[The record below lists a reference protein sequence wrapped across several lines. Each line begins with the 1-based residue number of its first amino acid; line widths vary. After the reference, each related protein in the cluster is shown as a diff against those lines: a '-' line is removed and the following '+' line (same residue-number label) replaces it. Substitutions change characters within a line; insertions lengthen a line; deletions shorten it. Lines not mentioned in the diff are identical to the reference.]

1 VNPIEYLRILR
12 RRWPVIAAIVGA
24 ALAAAFLTTSVVPV
38 GPAIRS
44 YRATSVILNTGTLNV
59 PGIANLETVAALT
72 TVGDVP
78 VRVAEKI
85 NYTGDPVAL
94 GARIQA
100 LVQPE
105 TGLLRITASS
115 SQAEEARTLADTFAS
130 ELLDFLAE
138 RRVDTSAAQIDF
150 LNRRLGKLETEIQ
163 VLENR
168 IAEPNTP
175 EPAVRLNTARRDAK
189 IRIYS
194 VISEQYDSL
203 VNAAADPATLVI
215 VQKAS
220 PQPVVE
226 GGFQP
231 PRSRAG
237 RMFFAGILGLLVG
250 VGIVL
255 LLERIDTKIRTK
267 RAAEQHFS
275 LPVLAEI
282 PRLSWR
288 DGRRVTVTA
297 AEEPRSALADS
308 FRLLEAGVSRLSL
321 DGERRRV
328 QEEEPAKEATREVT
342 RKSTARPD
350 GSRAILVTSAGPGEG
365 KTLVVANLA
374 ATYAELGKRVLV
386 LSCDFR
392 RPRIHRLF
400 GVPNDQGLSEALET
414 GNGRPVLR
422 GHVRSTSLANVRVVP
437 SGATPESAGELLTS
451 KNMRHALVEARQEA
465 DIVLL
470 DTPPVLAT
478 SDASHLFPEVDT
490 VLLVARA
497 GKTTAEVAER
507 SSELL
512 RRMRAPVV
520 GVALNGSTEEM
531 VPRGY
536 YRSER
541 DMAVGNG
548 MGGFPN

>member
-1 VNPIEYLRILR
+1 
-12 RRWPVIAAIVGA
+12 
-24 ALAAAFLTTSVVPV
+24 
-38 GPAIRS
+38 
-44 YRATSVILNTGTLNV
+44 
-59 PGIANLETVAALT
+59 
-72 TVGDVP
+72 
-78 VRVAEKI
+78 
-85 NYTGDPVAL
+85 
-94 GARIQA
+94 
-100 LVQPE
+100 
-105 TGLLRITASS
+105 
-115 SQAEEARTLADTFAS
+115 
-130 ELLDFLAE
+130 
-138 RRVDTSAAQIDF
+138 
-150 LNRRLGKLETEIQ
+150 
-163 VLENR
+163 
-168 IAEPNTP
+168 
-175 EPAVRLNTARRDAK
+175 
-189 IRIYS
+189 
-194 VISEQYDSL
+194 
-203 VNAAADPATLVI
+203 
-215 VQKAS
+215 
-220 PQPVVE
+220 
-226 GGFQP
+226 
-231 PRSRAG
+231 
-237 RMFFAGILGLLVG
+237 MFFAGVLGLLVG

-282 PRLSWR
+282 PRLPWR
-288 DGRRVTVTA
+288 DGHRVTVTA

-308 FRLLEAGVSRLSL
+308 FRLLEAGVSRLAL
-321 DGERRRV
+321 DGERRGQKQPDERAI
-328 QEEEPAKEATREVT
+328 PGAKEESPPRE
-342 RKSTARPD
+342 P
-350 GSRAILVTSAGPGEG
+350 SRSRTILVTSAGPGEG

-374 ATYAELGKRVLV
+374 ATYAELGKKVIV

-400 GVPNDQGLSEALET
+400 GVPNDRGLSEALEA
-414 GNGRPVLR
+414 GNGSPVLR
-422 GHVRSTSLANVRVVP
+422 GHVRSTSLANVQVVP

-451 KNMRHALVEARQEA
+451 RNMRHALGEARQEA

-470 DTPPVLAT
+470 DTPPILAT
-478 SDASHLFPEVDT
+478 SDASHLFPQVDT
-490 VLLVARA
+490 VLVVARV

>member
-1 VNPIEYLRILR
+1 LNPVEYLRILR

-38 GPAIRS
+38 GPPVRF
-44 YRATSVILNTGTLNV
+44 YQATTVILNTGELNV
-59 PGIANLETVAALT
+59 PGVANLDTVAALT
-72 TVGDVP
+72 TVGEVP
-78 VRVAEKI
+78 RRVAEKI
-85 NYTGDPVAL
+85 NYAGDPVSL
-94 GARIQA
+94 GGRVQA
-100 LVQPE
+100 TAESE
-105 TGLLRITASS
+105 TGILRITARSGQS
-115 SQAEEARTLADTFAS
+115 DEAETLSNTFAT
-130 ELLDFLAE
+130 ELLAFLEVRKSEAG
-138 RRVDTSAAQIDF
+138 TSRADELLKRIE
-150 LNRRLGKLETEIQ
+150 KLEAEIQ
-163 VLENR
+163 SLDGR
-168 IAEPNTP
+168 IPDVP
-175 EPAVRLNTARRDAK
+175 EPEGRLLTARRDAK
-189 IRIYS
+189 VRIYGFLY
-194 VISEQYDSL
+194 EQYQGSISA
-203 VNAAADPATLVI
+203 VSDPGTLLI
-215 VQKAS
+215 VQKGS
-220 PQPVVE
+220 SQPVIE
-226 GGFQP
+226 QGFRP
-231 PRSRAG
+231 PSSRGG
-237 RMFFAGILGLLVG
+237 RMFFAGVLGLLVG

-267 RAAEQHFS
+267 RAAEQHFA

-282 PRLSWR
+282 PRLSWG
-288 DGRRVTVTA
+288 DGRRVAITA

-308 FRLLEAGVSRLSL
+308 FRLLEAGVSRLAL
-321 DGERRRV
+321 DGERRGQKQPDERAIPGG
-328 QEEEPAKEATREVT
+328 QEEVPPRD
-342 RKSTARPD
+342 P
-350 GSRAILVTSAGPGEG
+350 SRSRTILVTSAGPGEG

-374 ATYAELGKRVLV
+374 ATYAELGKRVIV

-400 GVPNDQGLSEALET
+400 GVPNDRGLSEALEA
-414 GNGRPVLR
+414 GNGSPVLR

-451 KNMRHALVEARQEA
+451 RNMRHALGEARQEA

-478 SDASHLFPEVDT
+478 SDASHLFPQVDT
-490 VLLVARA
+490 VLLVARV

>member
-1 VNPIEYLRILR
+1 MNPVEYLRILR
-12 RRWPVIAAIVGA
+12 RRWPVIAAIVAA
-24 ALAAAFLTTSVVPV
+24 ALAAAFLTTTVVPV
-38 GPAIRS
+38 GPAVRS
-44 YRATSVILNTGTLNV
+44 YSATTVILNTGELNA
-59 PGIANLETVAALT
+59 PGIANLSTVAALT
-72 TVGDVP
+72 TVGEVP

-85 NYTGDPVAL
+85 NYQGDPVVL
-94 GARIQA
+94 GASIRAIA
-100 LVQPE
+100 ESE
-105 TGLLRITASS
+105 TGILRITARSR
-115 SQAEEARTLADTFAS
+115 QAEEARTLADTFAT
-130 ELLDFLAE
+130 ELLAFIELRKGETGAGRADLLFE
-138 RRVDTSAAQIDF
+138 RIEDLQADIED
-150 LNRRLGKLETEIQ
+150 LES
-163 VLENR
+163 R
-168 IAEPNTP
+168 IPDVP
-175 EPAVRLNTARRDAK
+175 EPEARLLTARRDAN
-189 IRIYS
+189 IRLYGFLY
-194 VISEQYDSL
+194 EQYRGL
-203 VNAAADPATLVI
+203 IAAVADPGTLLI

-220 PQPVVE
+220 PQPVFE

-231 PRSRAG
+231 PRSRSG
-237 RMFFAGILGLLVG
+237 RMFFAGVLGLLVG

-267 RAAEQHFS
+267 RAAEQHFA

-288 DGRRVTVTA
+288 DSRRATVAA

-308 FRLLEAGVSRLSL
+308 FRLLEAGVSRSL
-321 DGERRRV
+321 DGERRQEQEPSKEPFQRV
-328 QEEEPAKEATREVT
+328 RRGAPANEPR
-342 RKSTARPD
+342 
-350 GSRAILVTSAGPGEG
+350 SRTILVTSAAPGEG
-365 KTLVVANLA
+365 KTMVVANLA
-374 ATYAELGKRVLV
+374 ATYAELGKKVLV

-400 GVPNDQGLSEALET
+400 GVPNDQGLSEALEAS
-414 GNGRPVLR
+414 NGRPVLQ
-422 GHVRSTSLANVRVVP
+422 GHVRSTSLTNVRVVP

-451 KNMRHALVEARQEA
+451 KNMRDALVEARNGA
-465 DIVLL
+465 DVVLL

-520 GVALNGSTEEM
+520 GIALNGSTEDL

-541 DMAVGNG
+541 EEASGNG
-548 MGGFPN
+548 MRDFPN

>member
-1 VNPIEYLRILR
+1 MNPVEYLRILR

-24 ALAAAFLTTSVVPV
+24 ALAAAWLTTTVVPV
-38 GPAIRS
+38 GPPIRF
-44 YRATSVILNTGTLNV
+44 YEATTVILNTGELNV
-59 PGIANLETVAALT
+59 PGIANLNTVAALT
-72 TVGDVP
+72 TVGEVP
-78 VRVAEKI
+78 RRVAEKI
-85 NYTGDPVAL
+85 NYLGDPVAL
-94 GARIQA
+94 GARVRAI
-100 LVQPE
+100 VE
-105 TGLLRITASS
+105 SDTGILRITARSS
-115 SQAEEARTLADTFAS
+115 KVQEAKILADTFAT
-130 ELLDFLAE
+130 ELLVFLELRKGETSAE
-138 RRVDTSAAQIDF
+138 RGDDLLQ
-150 LNRRLGKLETEIQ
+150 RLEKLESEIQ
-163 VLENR
+163 SLDNR
-168 IAEPNTP
+168 IPDVP
-175 EPAVRLNTARRDAK
+175 EPEGRLLTARRDAK
-189 IRIYS
+189 IRIYG
-194 VISEQYDSL
+194 VLYEQYNSL
-203 VNAAADPATLVI
+203 LTAGSEPGTLVI

-220 PQPVVE
+220 PQPVVQ

-237 RMFFAGILGLLVG
+237 RMFFAGVLGLLVG

-288 DGRRVTVTA
+288 DGRRVAITA
-297 AEEPRSALADS
+297 VEEPRSALADS

-321 DGERRRV
+321 DGEHGEQR
-328 QEEEPAKEATREVT
+328 EPADGGMPGV
-342 RKSTARPD
+342 RKGSPAKGPAR
-350 GSRAILVTSAGPGEG
+350 SRTILVTSAGPGEG
-365 KTLVVANLA
+365 KTLVAANLA
-374 ATYAELGKRVLV
+374 ATYAELGKKVLV

-392 RPRIHRLF
+392 RPKIHRLF
-400 GVPNDQGLSEALET
+400 GVPNDRGLSEALEA
-414 GNGRPVLR
+414 GNGQPVLR
-422 GHVRSTSLANVRVVP
+422 GHVRSTSLTNVRVVP

-451 KNMRHALVEARQEA
+451 HNMRHALIEARKEA

-470 DTPPVLAT
+470 DTPPILAT
-478 SDASHLFPEVDT
+478 SDASHLFPQIDT

-541 DMAVGNG
+541 EAASGNG

>member
-1 VNPIEYLRILR
+1 VNPVEYLRILR
-12 RRWPVIAAIVGA
+12 RRWPIIAAIVGA
-24 ALAAAFLTTSVVPV
+24 ALVAAFLTTSVVPV
-38 GPAIRS
+38 GPAVRS
-44 YRATSVILNTGTLNV
+44 YRATTVILNTGDLNV
-59 PGIANLETVAALT
+59 PGIANLDTVAALT
-72 TVGDVP
+72 TVGEVP

-85 NYTGDPVAL
+85 DYQGDPVVL
-94 GARIQA
+94 GGRIQA
-100 LVQPE
+100 LVQAE

-115 SQAEEARTLADTFAS
+115 QEPEEARTLADTFAD
-130 ELLDFLAE
+130 ELLAFLAE

-150 LNRRLGKLETEIQ
+150 LNERLETLETEIQ

-168 IAEPNTP
+168 IADPSTSEPT
-175 EPAVRLNTARRDAK
+175 VRLNTARRDAK

-220 PQPVVE
+220 PQPVIQ

-267 RAAEQHFS
+267 REAEQHFG

-288 DGRRVTVTA
+288 DGRRVSVTA

-308 FRLLEAGVSRLSL
+308 FRLLEAGVSRMSL
-321 DGERRRV
+321 DGERRR
-328 QEEEPAKEATREVT
+328 PD
-342 RKSTARPD
+342 RPD
-350 GSRAILVTSAGPGEG
+350 EDLPGVRKDAFPTRPTGPRTILVTSAAPGEG

-392 RPRIHRLF
+392 RPKIHRLF
-400 GVPNDQGLSEALET
+400 GVPNDQGLSEALEA
-414 GNGRPVLR
+414 GNGRPILR
-422 GHVRSTSLANVRVVP
+422 GHVRSTSLTNVRVVP
-437 SGATPESAGELLTS
+437 SGETPESAGELLTS
-451 KNMRHALVEARQEA
+451 TNMREALLEARKDA

-541 DMAVGNG
+541 EGPLGNG
-548 MGGFPN
+548 MGDFPN

>member
-1 VNPIEYLRILR
+1 LNPVEYLRILR

-38 GPAIRS
+38 GPPVRF
-44 YRATSVILNTGTLNV
+44 YQATTVILNTGELNV
-59 PGIANLETVAALT
+59 PGVANLDTVAALT
-72 TVGDVP
+72 TVGEVP
-78 VRVAEKI
+78 RRVAEKI
-85 NYTGDPVAL
+85 NYAGDPVSL
-94 GARIQA
+94 GGRIRTSA
-100 LVQPE
+100 ESE
-105 TGLLRITASS
+105 TGILRITARSGQS
-115 SQAEEARTLADTFAS
+115 DEAQTLSNTFAT
-130 ELLDFLAE
+130 ELLAFLEVRKSEAG
-138 RRVDTSAAQIDF
+138 TSRADELLKRIE
-150 LNRRLGKLETEIQ
+150 KLEAEIQ
-163 VLENR
+163 SLDGR
-168 IAEPNTP
+168 IPDVP
-175 EPAVRLNTARRDAK
+175 EPEGRLLTARRDAK
-189 IRIYS
+189 VRIYGFLY
-194 VISEQYDSL
+194 EQYQGSISA
-203 VNAAADPATLVI
+203 VSDPGTLLI
-215 VQKAS
+215 VQKGS
-220 PQPVVE
+220 SQPVIE
-226 GGFQP
+226 QGFRP
-231 PRSRAG
+231 PSSRGG
-237 RMFFAGILGLLVG
+237 RMFFAGVLGLLVG

-282 PRLSWR
+282 PRLSWG
-288 DGRRVTVTA
+288 DGRRVSITA

-308 FRLLEAGVSRLSL
+308 FRLLEAGVSRLAF
-321 DGERRRV
+321 DGERRAHKAPDERTIPEV
-328 QEEEPAKEATREVT
+328 QEEASPREP
-342 RKSTARPD
+342 
-350 GSRAILVTSAGPGEG
+350 SRSRTILVTSAGPGEG

-374 ATYAELGKRVLV
+374 ATYAELGKSVLV

-400 GVPNDQGLSEALET
+400 GVPNDRGLSEALEA
-414 GNGRPVLR
+414 GNGSPVLR
-422 GHVRSTSLANVRVVP
+422 GHVRTTSLANVRVVP

-451 KNMRHALVEARQEA
+451 RNMRHALGEARQEA

-470 DTPPVLAT
+470 DTPPILAT
-478 SDASHLFPEVDT
+478 SDASHLFPQVDT
-490 VLLVARA
+490 VLVVARV

-548 MGGFPN
+548 MGGFPK

>member
-1 VNPIEYLRILR
+1 VNPVEYLRILR
-12 RRWPVIAAIVGA
+12 RRWPIIAAIVA
-24 ALAAAFLTTSVVPV
+24 VALAAAFLTTSVVPV
-38 GPAIRS
+38 GPAVRS
-44 YRATSVILNTGTLNV
+44 YEATTVILNTGELNV
-59 PGIANLETVAALT
+59 PGIANLDTVAALT

-78 VRVAEKI
+78 KRVAKKI
-85 NYTGDPVAL
+85 NYSGDPVVL
-94 GARIQA
+94 GTRIRA
-100 LVQPE
+100 TAEFE
-105 TGLLRITASS
+105 TGILRITARS
-115 SQAEEARTLADTFAS
+115 SQAEEARTLADTFAT
-130 ELLDFLAE
+130 ELLAFLELRKGETGAGRADLLLE
-138 RRVDTSAAQIDF
+138 R
-150 LNRRLGKLETEIQ
+150 LETIEAE
-163 VLENR
+163 VGNLDSR
-168 IAEPNTP
+168 IPDVP
-175 EPAVRLNTARRDAK
+175 EPEQRLLTARRDAK
-189 IRIYS
+189 IRIYG
-194 VISEQYDSL
+194 VLYEQYQGLISA
-203 VNAAADPATLVI
+203 VADPGTLLI

-220 PQPVVE
+220 PQPVFE

-237 RMFFAGILGLLVG
+237 RMFFAGVLGLLVG

-267 RAAEQHFS
+267 RAAEQHFA

-288 DGRRVTVTA
+288 DSRRVTVAA

-308 FRLLEAGVSRLSL
+308 FRLLEAGVSRSL
-321 DGERRRV
+321 DGERR
-328 QEEEPAKEATREVT
+328 QEQEPTKEAIPGV
-342 RKSTARPD
+342 RKEAHPNGPPR
-350 GSRAILVTSAGPGEG
+350 SRTILVTSAGPGEG
-365 KTLVVANLA
+365 KSMVVANLA
-374 ATYAELGKRVLV
+374 ATYAELGKTVLV

-400 GVPNDQGLSEALET
+400 GVPNDHGLSEVLEAS
-414 GNGRPVLR
+414 NGRPLLR
-422 GHVRSTSLANVRVVP
+422 GHVRSTSLTNIRVVP

-451 KNMRHALVEARQEA
+451 RNMRDALAEARMEA
-465 DIVLL
+465 DVVLL

-478 SDASHLFPEVDT
+478 SDASHLFPQVDT

-497 GKTTAEVAER
+497 GKTTTEVAER

-520 GVALNGSTEEM
+520 GIALNGSTEDL

-541 DMAVGNG
+541 EAASGNG

>member
-1 VNPIEYLRILR
+1 MNPVEYVRILR
-12 RRWPVIAAIVGA
+12 RRWPIIAAIAAA
-24 ALAAAFLTTSVVPV
+24 ALGAAFLTTTVVPV
-38 GPAIRS
+38 GPAVRS
-44 YRATSVILNTGTLNV
+44 YSATTVILNTGELNV
-59 PGIANLETVAALT
+59 TGIANLTTVAALT
-72 TVGDVP
+72 TVGEVP

-85 NYTGDPVAL
+85 NYQGDPVVL
-94 GARIQA
+94 GAGIRAIA
-100 LVQPE
+100 ETE
-105 TGLLRITASS
+105 TGILRITARSREP
-115 SQAEEARTLADTFAS
+115 EEARTLADMFAT
-130 ELLDFLAE
+130 ELLAFLELRKGETGASRADLLFERIEDLQAE
-138 RRVDTSAAQIDF
+138 IES
-150 LNRRLGKLETEIQ
+150 LES
-163 VLENR
+163 R
-168 IAEPNTP
+168 IPDVP
-175 EPAVRLNTARRDAK
+175 EPEARLLTARRDAN
-189 IRIYS
+189 IRIYGFLY
-194 VISEQYDSL
+194 EQYQGLISA
-203 VNAAADPATLVI
+203 VADPGTLLI

-220 PQPVVE
+220 PQPVFE

-231 PRSRAG
+231 PRSRGG
-237 RMFFAGILGLLVG
+237 RMFFAGVLGLLVG

-267 RAAEQHFS
+267 RAAEQHFA

-288 DGRRVTVTA
+288 DSRRATVAA

-308 FRLLEAGVSRLSL
+308 FRLLEAGVSRSL
-321 DGERRRV
+321 DGERRQEQEPSEEAFQRV
-328 QEEEPAKEATREVT
+328 RRGAPANGPR
-342 RKSTARPD
+342 
-350 GSRAILVTSAGPGEG
+350 SRTILVTSAAPGEG
-365 KTLVVANLA
+365 KTMVVANLA
-374 ATYAELGKRVLV
+374 ATYAELGKKVLV

-400 GVPNDQGLSEALET
+400 GVPNDQGLSEALEAS
-414 GNGRPVLR
+414 NGRPVLQ
-422 GHVRSTSLANVRVVP
+422 GHVRSTSLTNVRVVP

-451 KNMRHALVEARQEA
+451 ENMRDALVEARNGA
-465 DIVLL
+465 DVVLL

-520 GVALNGSTEEM
+520 GIALNGSTEDL

-541 DMAVGNG
+541 EEASGNG
-548 MGGFPN
+548 MRDFPN

>member
-12 RRWPVIAAIVGA
+12 RRWPIIAAIVGA
-24 ALAAAFLTTSVVPV
+24 ALVAAFLTTSVVPV

-150 LNRRLGKLETEIQ
+150 LNRRLEKLETEIQ

-168 IAEPNTP
+168 IGDPNTP

-282 PRLSWR
+282 PRLSWG
-288 DGRRVTVTA
+288 DGRRVSIAA

-308 FRLLEAGVSRLSL
+308 FRLLEAGVSRLAL
-321 DGERRRV
+321 DGERRGKKPDESAIPGV
-328 QEEEPAKEATREVT
+328 NKEESAPREP
-342 RKSTARPD
+342 S
-350 GSRAILVTSAGPGEG
+350 GSRTILVTSAGPGEG

-400 GVPNDQGLSEALET
+400 GVPNDRGLSEALET
-414 GNGRPVLR
+414 GNGSPVLR

-437 SGATPESAGELLTS
+437 SGAIPESAGELLTS
-451 KNMRHALVEARQEA
+451 RNMRHALGEARLEA
-465 DIVLL
+465 DIVLI

-478 SDASHLFPEVDT
+478 SDASHLFPQVDT
-490 VLLVARA
+490 VLVVARV

>member
-1 VNPIEYLRILR
+1 MNPIEYLRILR

-38 GPAIRS
+38 GPAVRS
-44 YRATSVILNTGTLNV
+44 YRATTVILNTGDLNV
-59 PGIANLETVAALT
+59 PGIANLDTVAALT
-72 TVGDVP
+72 TVGEVP
-78 VRVAEKI
+78 VRVAKKI
-85 NYTGDPVAL
+85 NYTGDPVVL

-100 LVQPE
+100 LVQAE
-105 TGLLRITASS
+105 TGLLRITAN
-115 SQAEEARTLADTFAS
+115 SQEPEEARTLADTFAG
-130 ELLDFLAE
+130 ELLAFLAE
-138 RRVDTSAAQIDF
+138 RRVDTGAAQIDF
-150 LNRRLGKLETEIQ
+150 LNQRLEKLETEIQ
-163 VLENR
+163 VLENQ
-168 IAEPNTP
+168 IAAPGTP
-175 EPAVRLNTARRDAK
+175 EPAVRLFTARRDAK
-189 IRIYS
+189 LRIYS

-203 VNAAADPATLVI
+203 VNAAADPETLVI

-220 PQPVVE
+220 PQPVFQ
-226 GGFQP
+226 GGFQA
-231 PRSRAG
+231 PRSRGG

-267 RAAEQHFS
+267 RAAEQHFA

-288 DGRRVTVTA
+288 DSRRVAITA

-321 DGERRRV
+321 DGERRQV
-328 QEEEPAKEATREVT
+328 KVPNGEERPAVRKEAPTE
-342 RKSTARPD
+342 RPA
-350 GSRAILVTSAGPGEG
+350 GPRTILVTSAGPGEG

-374 ATYAELGKRVLV
+374 ATYAELGKKVLV

-400 GVPNDQGLSEALET
+400 GVPNDQGLSEALE
-414 GNGRPVLR
+414 GSNGRPLLR
-422 GHVRSTSLANVRVVP
+422 GHVRSTSLTNVRVVP
-437 SGATPESAGELLTS
+437 SGTTPESAGELLTS
-451 KNMRHALVEARQEA
+451 SNMRAALAEARNDA

-520 GVALNGSTEEM
+520 GIALNGSTEEM

-541 DMAVGNG
+541 ESASGNG

>member
-1 VNPIEYLRILR
+1 
-12 RRWPVIAAIVGA
+12 
-24 ALAAAFLTTSVVPV
+24 
-38 GPAIRS
+38 
-44 YRATSVILNTGTLNV
+44 
-59 PGIANLETVAALT
+59 
-72 TVGDVP
+72 
-78 VRVAEKI
+78 
-85 NYTGDPVAL
+85 
-94 GARIQA
+94 
-100 LVQPE
+100 
-105 TGLLRITASS
+105 
-115 SQAEEARTLADTFAS
+115 
-130 ELLDFLAE
+130 
-138 RRVDTSAAQIDF
+138 
-150 LNRRLGKLETEIQ
+150 
-163 VLENR
+163 
-168 IAEPNTP
+168 
-175 EPAVRLNTARRDAK
+175 
-189 IRIYS
+189 
-194 VISEQYDSL
+194 
-203 VNAAADPATLVI
+203 
-215 VQKAS
+215 
-220 PQPVVE
+220 
-226 GGFQP
+226 
-231 PRSRAG
+231 
-237 RMFFAGILGLLVG
+237 MVG

-267 RAAEQHFS
+267 REAEQHFG

-288 DGRRVTVTA
+288 DGRRVSVTA

-308 FRLLEAGVSRLSL
+308 FRLLEAGVSRMSL
-321 DGERRRV
+321 DGERRLHRPDEDTPGV
-328 QEEEPAKEATREVT
+328 GKEAFPTRP
-342 RKSTARPD
+342 A
-350 GSRAILVTSAGPGEG
+350 GSRTILVTSAAPGEG

-392 RPRIHRLF
+392 RPKIHRLF
-400 GVPNDQGLSEALET
+400 GVPNDQGLSKALEA
-414 GNGRPVLR
+414 GNGRPILR
-422 GHVRSTSLANVRVVP
+422 GHVRSTSLTNVRVVP
-437 SGATPESAGELLTS
+437 SGETPESAGELLTS
-451 KNMRHALVEARQEA
+451 RNMREALIEARKDA

-541 DMAVGNG
+541 EGPLGNG
-548 MGGFPN
+548 MGDFPN

>member
-1 VNPIEYLRILR
+1 VNPVEYLRILR

-24 ALAAAFLTTSVVPV
+24 ALVAAFLTTSVVPV
-38 GPAIRS
+38 GPAVRS
-44 YRATSVILNTGTLNV
+44 YRATTVILNTGDLNV
-59 PGIANLETVAALT
+59 PGIANLDTVAALT
-72 TVGDVP
+72 TVGEVP

-85 NYTGDPVAL
+85 NYTGDPVVL

-105 TGLLRITASS
+105 TGLLRISAN
-115 SQAEEARTLADTFAS
+115 SQQREEARTLADTFAD
-130 ELLDFLAE
+130 ELLAFLAE
-138 RRVDTSAAQIDF
+138 RKVDRSAAQIDF
-150 LNRRLGKLETEIQ
+150 LDRRLENLETEIQ

-168 IAEPNTP
+168 IADPSTP
-175 EPAVRLNTARRDAK
+175 EPAVRLLTARRDAK

-194 VISEQYDSL
+194 VISEQFDSL

-220 PQPVVE
+220 PQPIYQS
-226 GGFQP
+226 GFRP
-231 PRSRAG
+231 PSSRAG

-250 VGIVL
+250 VGVVL

-267 RAAEQHFS
+267 REAEQHFG

-288 DGRRVTVTA
+288 DGRRVSVTA

-308 FRLLEAGVSRLSL
+308 FRLLEAGVSRMSL
-321 DGERRRV
+321 DGERRRSE
-328 QEEEPAKEATREVT
+328 QPAGGDVPRE
-342 RKSTARPD
+342 RLSGPR
-350 GSRAILVTSAGPGEG
+350 SILVTSAAPGEG

-374 ATYAELGKRVLV
+374 ATYAELGKKVLV

-400 GVPNDQGLSEALET
+400 GVPNDQGLSEALEA
-414 GNGRPVLR
+414 GNGRPILR
-422 GHVRSTSLANVRVVP
+422 GHVRSTSLSNVRVVP
-437 SGATPESAGELLTS
+437 SGETPESAGELLTS
-451 KNMRHALVEARQEA
+451 RNMREALLEARKDA

-541 DMAVGNG
+541 DDGPLGNG
-548 MGGFPN
+548 MGDFPN

>member
-1 VNPIEYLRILR
+1 VNPVEYLRILR
-12 RRWPVIAAIVGA
+12 RRWPIIAAIVA
-24 ALAAAFLTTSVVPV
+24 VALAAAFLTTTVVPV
-38 GPAIRS
+38 GPAVRS
-44 YRATSVILNTGTLNV
+44 YSATTVILNTGELNV
-59 PGIANLETVAALT
+59 PGIANLSTVAALT
-72 TVGDVP
+72 TVGEVP
-78 VRVAEKI
+78 ARVAKKV
-85 NYTGDPVAL
+85 NYAGDPVVL
-94 GARIQA
+94 GAGIDA
-100 LVQPE
+100 IAETE
-105 TGLLRITASS
+105 TGILRITARSK
-115 SQAEEARTLADTFAS
+115 QPEEAKTLADTFAT
-130 ELLDFLAE
+130 ELLAFLEVRKGETGAG
-138 RRVDTSAAQIDF
+138 RADLLLQR
-150 LNRRLGKLETEIQ
+150 LETLEAEIQ
-163 VLENR
+163 NLDSR
-168 IAEPNTP
+168 IPDVP
-175 EPAVRLNTARRDAK
+175 EPEARLLTARRDAK
-189 IRIYS
+189 IRIYGVLYES
-194 VISEQYDSL
+194 YQGLISA
-203 VNAAADPATLVI
+203 VADPGTLVI

-220 PQPVVE
+220 PQPVFE

-231 PRSRAG
+231 PRSRGG
-237 RMFFAGILGLLVG
+237 RMLFAGVLGLLVG

-267 RAAEQHFS
+267 RAAEQHFA

-288 DGRRVTVTA
+288 DSRRATVAA

-308 FRLLEAGVSRLSL
+308 FRLLEAGVSRSL
-321 DGERRRV
+321 DGERR
-328 QEEEPAKEATREVT
+328 QEQEPSKEAFPGVRREAPPNGP
-342 RKSTARPD
+342 R
-350 GSRAILVTSAGPGEG
+350 SRTILVTSAAPGEG
-365 KTLVVANLA
+365 KTMVVANLA

-400 GVPNDQGLSEALET
+400 GVPNDQGLSEALEAS
-414 GNGRPVLR
+414 NGRPVLQ
-422 GHVRSTSLANVRVVP
+422 GHVRSTSLTNVRVVP
-437 SGATPESAGELLTS
+437 SGSTPESAGELLTS
-451 KNMRHALVEARQEA
+451 RNMRDALVEARKVA
-465 DIVLL
+465 DVVLL

-520 GVALNGSTEEM
+520 GIALNGSTEDL

-541 DMAVGNG
+541 EAASGNG
-548 MGGFPN
+548 MGDFPN

>member
-1 VNPIEYLRILR
+1 MNPVEYLRILR
-12 RRWPVIAAIVGA
+12 RRWPIIASIVAA
-24 ALAAAFLTTSVVPV
+24 ALAAAWLTTTVVPV
-38 GPAIRS
+38 GPPIRS
-44 YRATSVILNTGTLNV
+44 YRATTVILNTGTLNV
-59 PGIANLETVAALT
+59 PGISGLNTVAALT
-72 TVGDVP
+72 TVGEVP

-85 NYTGDPVAL
+85 SYQGDPVAL
-94 GARIQA
+94 GARVQA
-100 LVQPE
+100 SAESE
-105 TGLLRITASS
+105 TGILRITASS
-115 SQAEEARTLADTFAS
+115 KQAQEAALLANTFAEELLGFLIDRKAETISQQT
-130 ELLDFLAE
+130 ENLLDRLEKME
-138 RRVDTSAAQIDF
+138 R
-150 LNRRLGKLETEIQ
+150 EIQ
-163 VLENR
+163 SLDSR
-168 IAEPNTP
+168 IIEDP
-175 EPAVRLNTARRDAK
+175 EAAAAKLYAARRDAK
-189 IRIYS
+189 VRIYG
-194 VISEQYDSL
+194 VLYEQYQSL
-203 VNAAADPATLVI
+203 LTALSDPGTLQI

-220 PQPVVE
+220 GQPVIQQ
-226 GGFQP
+226 GFQP
-231 PRSRAG
+231 PRSRSG
-237 RMFFAGILGLLVG
+237 RMTLAAVLGLLVG
-250 VGIVL
+250 VGVVL

-288 DGRRVTVTA
+288 DGRRAAIAA

-308 FRLLEAGVSRLSL
+308 FRLLEAGVSRLSVHSERGSENEL
-321 DGERRRV
+321 DDHAMSGV
-328 QEEEPAKEATREVT
+328 GKEASERTPAPPRT
-342 RKSTARPD
+342 
-350 GSRAILVTSAGPGEG
+350 ILVTSAGPGEG

-374 ATYAELGKRVLV
+374 ATYAELGKKVLI

-400 GVPNDQGLSEALET
+400 GVPNDHGLSEALEAS
-414 GNGRPVLR
+414 NGRPILR

-437 SGATPESAGELLTS
+437 SGDTPESAGELLTS
-451 KNMRHALVEARQEA
+451 TNMRHALEEARKDA
-465 DIVLL
+465 DVVLL

-520 GVALNGSTEEM
+520 GIALNGSTEEM

-536 YRSER
+536 YRGER
-541 DMAVGNG
+541 EAASGNG
-548 MGGFPN
+548 MRSFPT

>member
-1 VNPIEYLRILR
+1 MNPVEYLRILR
-12 RRWPVIAAIVGA
+12 RRWPVIAAIVAA
-24 ALAAAFLTTSVVPV
+24 ALAAAWLTTTVVPV
-38 GPAIRS
+38 GPPIRF
-44 YRATSVILNTGTLNV
+44 YEATTVILNTGELNV
-59 PGIANLETVAALT
+59 PGIANLDTVAALT
-72 TVGDVP
+72 TVGEVP
-78 VRVAEKI
+78 KQVAEKI
-85 NYTGDPVAL
+85 NFQGDPVAL
-94 GARIQA
+94 GARIRADVQA
-100 LVQPE
+100 E
-105 TGLLRITASS
+105 TGILRITARSN
-115 SQAEEARTLADTFAS
+115 EAQEAKTLADTFAT
-130 ELLDFLAE
+130 ELLAFLELRKGETGAG
-138 RRVDTSAAQIDF
+138 RAD
-150 LNRRLGKLETEIQ
+150 LLLRRLEKLESEIQ
-163 VLENR
+163 SLDAR
-168 IAEPNTP
+168 IPDVP
-175 EPAVRLNTARRDAK
+175 EPEARLLTARRDAK
-189 IRIYS
+189 IRIYG
-194 VISEQYDSL
+194 VLYEQYTGLITAVSE
-203 VNAAADPATLVI
+203 PGTLVI
-215 VQKAS
+215 VQDAS
-220 PQPVVE
+220 PQPVVQ

-237 RMFFAGILGLLVG
+237 RMFFAGVLGLLVG

-267 RAAEQHFS
+267 RAAEQHFG

-288 DGRRVTVTA
+288 DGRRVSVTA
-297 AEEPRSALADS
+297 VEDPRSALADS
-308 FRLLEAGVSRLSL
+308 FRLLEAGVSRMSL
-321 DGERRRV
+321 DGDRRRSEQPV
-328 QEEEPAKEATREVT
+328 GEDMPGK
-342 RKSTARPD
+342 RPS
-350 GSRAILVTSAGPGEG
+350 GPRSILVTSAGPGEG

-400 GVPNDQGLSEALET
+400 GVPNDQGLSEALEAS
-414 GNGRPVLR
+414 NGRPILR
-422 GHVRSTSLANVRVVP
+422 GHVRNTSLANVRVVP
-437 SGATPESAGELLTS
+437 SGETPESAGELLTS
-451 KNMRHALVEARQEA
+451 SNMREALLEARKDA

-541 DMAVGNG
+541 EGPSGNG

>member
-1 VNPIEYLRILR
+1 VNPVEYLRILR
-12 RRWPVIAAIVGA
+12 RRWPVIAAIVAA
-24 ALAAAFLTTSVVPV
+24 ALAAAFLTTTVVPV
-38 GPAIRS
+38 GPAVRS
-44 YRATSVILNTGTLNV
+44 YSATTVILNTGTLNV
-59 PGIANLETVAALT
+59 PGIANLDTVAALT

-85 NYTGDPVAL
+85 NYQGDPVVL
-94 GARIQA
+94 GSRIQA
-100 LVQPE
+100 IAETE
-105 TGLLRITASS
+105 TGILRITATSKE
-115 SQAEEARTLADTFAS
+115 AEEAKTLADAFAD
-130 ELLDFLAE
+130 ELLLFL
-138 RRVDTSAAQIDF
+138 VDRKTDTIATQTEF
-150 LNRRLGKLETEIQ
+150 LNNRIEDLETEIGA
-163 VLENR
+163 LEGR
-168 IAEPNTP
+168 IADPNTP
-175 EPAVRLNTARRDAK
+175 EPLVRLATARRDAR
-189 IRIYS
+189 IRILG
-194 VISEQYDSL
+194 VVSEQLAGL
-203 VNAAADPATLVI
+203 VSAVSDPGTLQI
-215 VQKAS
+215 IQKGS
-220 PQPVVE
+220 PRPVFQ

-231 PRSRAG
+231 PRSRG
-237 RMFFAGILGLLVG
+237 CRMFFAGVLGLLVG

-267 RAAEQHFS
+267 RAAEEHFS

-288 DGRRVTVTA
+288 DSRRVTVAA

-308 FRLLEAGVSRLSL
+308 FRLLEAGVSRSL
-321 DGERRRV
+321 DGERR
-328 QEEEPAKEATREVT
+328 QEQEPTREAISGVRKEAHPNGP
-342 RKSTARPD
+342 RP
-350 GSRAILVTSAGPGEG
+350 SRTILVTSAAPGEG
-365 KTLVVANLA
+365 KTMVVANLA
-374 ATYAELGKRVLV
+374 ATYAELGKKVLI

-400 GVPNDQGLSEALET
+400 GVPNDQGLSEALEAS
-414 GNGRPVLR
+414 NGGPILR
-422 GHVRSTSLANVRVVP
+422 GHVRSTSLVNVRVVP

-451 KNMRHALVEARQEA
+451 KNMREALVEARSGA
-465 DIVLL
+465 DVVLL

-497 GKTTAEVAER
+497 GKTTAEIAER

-520 GVALNGSTEEM
+520 GIALNGSTEEM

-541 DMAVGNG
+541 EDPSGNG
-548 MGGFPN
+548 MGDFPN

>member
-1 VNPIEYLRILR
+1 MNPVEYLRILR
-12 RRWPVIAAIVGA
+12 RRWPIIAGIVAA

-38 GPAIRS
+38 GPAVRS
-44 YRATSVILNTGTLNV
+44 YSATTVILNTGELNV
-59 PGIANLETVAALT
+59 PGIANLTTVAALT
-72 TVGDVP
+72 TVGEVP

-85 NYTGDPVAL
+85 NYQGDPVVL
-94 GARIQA
+94 GANIRAIA
-100 LVQPE
+100 EAE
-105 TGLLRITASS
+105 TGILRITARSNE
-115 SQAEEARTLADTFAS
+115 AEEAKTLADTFAT
-130 ELLDFLAE
+130 ELLAFLELRKGETGAGRADLLFE
-138 RRVDTSAAQIDF
+138 RIEDLQADI
-150 LNRRLGKLETEIQ
+150 
-163 VLENR
+163 ENLDAR
-168 IAEPNTP
+168 ILDAP
-175 EPAVRLNTARRDAK
+175 EPEARLLTARRDAN
-189 IRIYS
+189 IRIYGFLY
-194 VISEQYDSL
+194 EQYQGLISA
-203 VNAAADPATLVI
+203 VADPGTLLI

-220 PQPVVE
+220 PQPVFE

-231 PRSRAG
+231 PRSRGG
-237 RMFFAGILGLLVG
+237 RMFFAGVLGLLVG

-267 RAAEQHFS
+267 RAAEQHFA

-288 DGRRVTVTA
+288 DSRRATVAA

-308 FRLLEAGVSRLSL
+308 FRLLEAGVSRSL
-321 DGERRRV
+321 DGERR
-328 QEEEPAKEATREVT
+328 QEQETSKEAFQRL
-342 RKSTARPD
+342 RRGAPANGPR
-350 GSRAILVTSAGPGEG
+350 SRTILVTSAAPGEG
-365 KTLVVANLA
+365 KTMVVANLA
-374 ATYAELGKRVLV
+374 ATYAELGKKVLI

-400 GVPNDQGLSEALET
+400 GVPNDQGLSEALEAS
-414 GNGRPVLR
+414 NGRPVLQ
-422 GHVRSTSLANVRVVP
+422 GHVRSTSLTNVRVVP
-437 SGATPESAGELLTS
+437 SGATPDSAGELLTS
-451 KNMRHALVEARQEA
+451 ENMRDALVEARNVA
-465 DIVLL
+465 DVVLL

-490 VLLVARA
+490 VLMVARA

-520 GVALNGSTEEM
+520 GIALNGSTEDL

-541 DMAVGNG
+541 EEASGNG
-548 MGGFPN
+548 MRDFPN

>member
-1 VNPIEYLRILR
+1 LNPVEYLRILR

-44 YRATSVILNTGTLNV
+44 YQATAVILNTGELNV
-59 PGIANLETVAALT
+59 PGIANLDTVAALT
-72 TVGDVP
+72 TVGEVP
-78 VRVAEKI
+78 RRVAERI
-85 NYTGDPVAL
+85 DYPGDPVVL
-94 GARIQA
+94 GGRIQA
-100 LVQPE
+100 SVQAE
-105 TGLLRITASS
+105 TGLLRITAN
-115 SQAEEARTLADTFAS
+115 SQEAQEARMLADTFAD
-130 ELLDFLAE
+130 ELLAFLEERKIDRNAAQADFL
-138 RRVDTSAAQIDF
+138 S
-150 LNRRLGKLETEIQ
+150 RRLETMEQGIQ
-163 VLENR
+163 ALDAR
-168 IAEPNTP
+168 IADPNTP
-175 EPAVRLNTARRDAK
+175 EPAVRLATARRDAR
-189 IRIYS
+189 IRLYG
-194 VISEQYDSL
+194 VLYEQYQSVL
-203 VNAAADPATLVI
+203 NAQADPATLQI

-220 PQPVVE
+220 PQPVIQ

-231 PRSRAG
+231 PRSRVG

-255 LLERIDTKIRTK
+255 LLERIDTRIRTK
-267 RAAEQHFS
+267 RAAEQHFA

-282 PRLSWR
+282 PRLPWR
-288 DGRRVTVTA
+288 DGRRVTVKA

-321 DGERRRV
+321 DGERRQVR
-328 QEEEPAKEATREVT
+328 EPAEAGM
-342 RKSTARPD
+342 STAAKESPPKRPD
-350 GSRAILVTSAGPGEG
+350 GARTILVTSPGPGEG

-400 GVPNDQGLSEALET
+400 GVPNDQGLSDALEA
-414 GNGRPVLR
+414 GNGRPILR
-422 GHVRSTSLANVRVVP
+422 GHVRNTSLANVRVVP

-451 KNMRHALVEARQEA
+451 TNMGHALGEARREA

-478 SDASHLFPEVDT
+478 SDASHLFPQVDT

-512 RRMRAPVV
+512 RRLRAPVV
-520 GVALNGSTEEM
+520 GIALNGSTEEM

-536 YRSER
+536 YRDER
-541 DMAVGNG
+541 AAGSGNG

>member
-1 VNPIEYLRILR
+1 MNPVEYLRILR
-12 RRWPVIAAIVGA
+12 RRWPIIAAIVGA
-24 ALAAAFLTTSVVPV
+24 ALVAAFLTTSVVPV
-38 GPAIRS
+38 GPAVRS
-44 YRATSVILNTGTLNV
+44 YRATTVILNTGELNV
-59 PGIANLETVAALT
+59 PGIANLDTVAALT
-72 TVGDVP
+72 TVGEVP

-85 NYTGDPVAL
+85 AYTGDPVVL

-100 LVQPE
+100 LVQAE
-105 TGLLRITASS
+105 TGLLRISAN
-115 SQAEEARTLADTFAS
+115 SQEPDEARTLADTFAA
-130 ELLDFLAE
+130 ELLAFLAE
-138 RRVDTSAAQIDF
+138 RKVNRGAAQLDF
-150 LNRRLGKLETEIQ
+150 LDRRLSTLETEIQ

-168 IAEPNTP
+168 IADPSTP
-175 EPAVRLNTARRDAK
+175 EPAVRLYTARRDAK
-189 IRIYS
+189 IRIYG
-194 VISEQYDSL
+194 VFSEQRDSL
-203 VNAAADPATLVI
+203 VNAAADPETLVI

-220 PQPVVE
+220 PQPVYQS
-226 GGFQP
+226 GFRP
-231 PRSRAG
+231 PSSRAG

-267 RAAEQHFS
+267 REAEHHFG

-282 PRLSWR
+282 PRLPWR
-288 DGRRVTVTA
+288 DGRRVSVTA

-308 FRLLEAGVSRLSL
+308 FRLLEAGVSRMSL
-321 DGERRRV
+321 DGDRRRSG
-328 QEEEPAKEATREVT
+328 QGAEEMPDQRPAGPRT
-342 RKSTARPD
+342 
-350 GSRAILVTSAGPGEG
+350 ILVTSAAPGEG

-374 ATYAELGKRVLV
+374 ATYAELGRKVLV

-400 GVPNDQGLSEALET
+400 GVPNDQGLSEALEAS
-414 GNGRPVLR
+414 NGRPILH
-422 GHVRSTSLANVRVVP
+422 GHVRNTSLDNVRVVP
-437 SGATPESAGELLTS
+437 SGETPESAGELLTS
-451 KNMRHALVEARQEA
+451 SNMRQALREARNDA

-478 SDASHLFPEVDT
+478 SDASHLFPDVDT

-541 DMAVGNG
+541 EGPLGNG
-548 MGGFPN
+548 MGDFPN

>member
-1 VNPIEYLRILR
+1 VNPVEYLRILR
-12 RRWPVIAAIVGA
+12 RRWPIIAAIVGA

-38 GPAIRS
+38 GPTIRS
-44 YRATSVILNTGTLNV
+44 YRATTVILNTGELNV
-59 PGIANLETVAALT
+59 PGIANLDTVAALT
-72 TVGDVP
+72 TVGQVP
-78 VRVAEKI
+78 ARVAERI
-85 NYTGDPVAL
+85 DYPGDPVVL
-94 GARIQA
+94 GSRIEA

-105 TGLLRITASS
+105 TGILRITASS
-115 SQAEEARTLADTFAS
+115 SRAEEARTLANTFAE
-130 ELLDFLAE
+130 ELLAFLDE
-138 RRVDTSAAQIDF
+138 RKVDRNAKQIDF
-150 LNRRLGKLETEIQ
+150 LNGRLETMEAEIQ
-163 VLENR
+163 SLDSR
-168 IAEPNTP
+168 IADPNTP
-175 EPAVRLNTARRDAK
+175 EPAKRLHTARRDAK
-189 IRIYS
+189 IRLYG
-194 VISEQYDSL
+194 VLYEQYQSL
-203 VNAAADPATLVI
+203 LSSQADPATLQI

-220 PQPVVE
+220 PQPVIQ

-231 PRSRAG
+231 PRSRGG
-237 RMFFAGILGLLVG
+237 RMFFAGVLGLLVG

-255 LLERIDTKIRTK
+255 LLERIDTKIRNK
-267 RAAEQHFS
+267 RAAEHHFS

-288 DGRRVTVTA
+288 DGRRVSVGA

-308 FRLLEAGVSRLSL
+308 FRLLEAGVSRLTS
-321 DGERRRV
+321 DGEGGDGPRG
-328 QEEEPAKEATREVT
+328 PHDGAATGPRT
-342 RKSTARPD
+342 
-350 GSRAILVTSAGPGEG
+350 ILVTSAAPGEG

-374 ATYAELGKRVLV
+374 ATYAELGKKVIV

-392 RPRIHRLF
+392 RPKIHRLF
-400 GVPNDQGLSEALET
+400 GVPNDHGLSEALEA
-414 GNGRPVLR
+414 GNGHPLLR
-422 GHVRSTSLANVRVVP
+422 GHVRNTSLSNVRVVP

-451 KNMRHALVEARQEA
+451 GNMRQALVEARNEA

-470 DTPPVLAT
+470 DTPPILAT
-478 SDASHLFPEVDT
+478 SDASHLFPAVDT

-512 RRMRAPVV
+512 RRMRAPVI

-531 VPRGY
+531 LPRGY

-541 DMAVGNG
+541 EGLSGNG